1 MPPWLLQ
8 HADMAEIDLNEALEP
23 LTLADPV
30 EAMHTVS
37 HDLTLAAPLPLETG
51 GTTTA
56 WQMQVTLR
64 GLVYAAAATVYG
76 TDTSGE
82 PAWPDRSTLRH
93 HGDVGAGLSPTSPP
107 YAMPTMTDD

>member
-1 MPPWLLQ
+1 MLLWLLE

-82 PAWPDRSTLRH
+82 PAWPDRSTRNIMAMWGQARRRRH
-93 HGDVGAGLSPTSPP
+93 RTPCRR
-107 YAMPTMTDD
+107 